1 MVTEATPGNRRK
13 EDYFKD
19 KPDGKG
25 TDTTVIYDKH
35 VGKIFRSPQG
45 PAKLAASNGEA
56 GVFND
61 SLGVSGSITLVHRDK
76 DGHIK
81 SQETLENVITYVGL
95 EYISKLVSG
104 AAVSPFRYIQIGTGA
119 HDPLDPLSILAP
131 DPTNTALIAF
141 YKEMAAVVSN
151 VVVTNDADRGYQ
163 AISRFACT
171 FDFTE
176 PVHINEA
183 CISVDS
189 HIVNLTPILNRRT
202 FFDRVMQI
210 GDFLEFVWE
219 ISFTRYPK
227 DKVS

>member
-1 MVTEATPGNRRK
+1 MVDEAVPGNRKR
-13 EDYFKD
+13 EDYLKD
-19 KPDGKG
+19 KPDGNG
-25 TDTTVIYDKH
+25 TDTTVIYGKH
-35 VGKIFRSPQG
+35 VGKIFRRPDG
-45 PAKLAASNGEA
+45 PAKLAGSSGEV
-56 GVFND
+56 GVFNE

-76 DGHIK
+76 NGHIK

-95 EYISKLVSG
+95 EYLSKLVSG
-104 AAVSPFRYIQIGTGA
+104 ASTTPFRYIQIGTGA
-119 HDPLDPLSILAP
+119 HDPHDPLSILPP
-131 DPTNTALIAF
+131 DPTNTGLLTF
-141 YKEMAAVVSN
+141 YKEMVAVATN
-151 VVVTNDADRGYQ
+151 VVVTNNVDRGYQ

-189 HIVNLTPILNRRT
+189 HTVDSTPILNRRT